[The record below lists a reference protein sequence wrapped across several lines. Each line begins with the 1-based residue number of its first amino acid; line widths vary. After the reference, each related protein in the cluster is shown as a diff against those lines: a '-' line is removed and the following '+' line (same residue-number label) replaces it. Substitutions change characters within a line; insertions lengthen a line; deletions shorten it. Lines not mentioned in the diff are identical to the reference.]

1 MSSEIIYASFWERLV
16 ASLLDTLIL
25 AVPIGILVYFLSD
38 GQWMDFEQ
46 FQNAIQMAQYGNAK
60 ALESMPQTDMTWELL
75 FEALM
80 MLVIII
86 FWRRWAGATPGKKML
101 GIEVVNFTDN
111 TPLTNKQII
120 IRYIGYLISTLP
132 FLLGF
137 FMVLFRQ
144 DRRALHDLLAGTA
157 VIHTLRYNAT

>member
-1 MSSEIIYASFWERLV
+1 MHDEVIYASFWERLV

-25 AVPIGILVYFLSD
+25 AVPIGMLVYFLSD
-38 GQWMDFEQ
+38 GQWMNFDQ
-46 FQNAIQMAQYGNAK
+46 FQNAMQMAQYGNAE
-60 ALESMPQTDMTWELL
+60 ALHSMPQTDMTWELL

-80 MLVIII
+80 MFIIII
-86 FWRRWAGATPGKKML
+86 FWRRWAGATPGKKIL
-101 GIEVVNFTDN
+101 GIEVVNFADN
-111 TPLTNKQII
+111 SPLTNKQMI

-157 VIHTLRYNAT
+157 VIHTL

>member
-1 MSSEIIYASFWERLV
+1 MSSEVIYASFWERLV

-46 FQNAIQMAQYGNAK
+46 FQNAIQMAQYGNVK

-144 DRRALHDLLAGTA
+144 DKRALHDLLAGTA
-157 VIHTLRYNAT
+157 VIHTLRYNTT